1 MQARGPSQLD
11 PVKER
16 SIREQLTQEIA
27 QAPDR
32 VLPILLEFLLFLKS
46 RSSFGKPPPPSTGA
60 SILAVL
66 EEIGPWEGDD
76 FEACL
81 EQVHR
86 SRSRVD
92 SPGDDWDGENSAI
105 N

>member
-11 PVKER
+11 PIKGC

-32 VLPILLEFLLFLKS
+32 ILPILLEFLLFLKS
-46 RSSFGKPPPPSTGA
+46 RSSLGKSPPPSTGA
-60 SILAVL
+60 SILAIL

-76 FEACL
+76 FEDCL

-86 SRSRVD
+86 SRSRV
-92 SPGDDWDGENSAI
+92 SPGDDWGDENSVTI
-105 N
+105 